1 MSEIDEVKEPV
12 IEVDESLTNKELV
25 ERFAKIHNMTI
36 EAATELIGGESNEE
50 TLKKIQDFTV
60 DKINSST
67 VKLNRAQRRAFKK
80 KYGHTPPVVNATLQ
94 EQQEVIN
101 DTARKLTY
109 IDLIQ
114 KLRALN
120 AKKEKENEENG
131 EIANE
136 TD

>member
-80 KYGHTPPVVNATLQ
+80 KYGHAPPVVNATLQ

-131 EIANE
+131 EITDE
-136 TD
+136 TN

>member
-80 KYGHTPPVVNATLQ
+80 KYGHNPPVVNATLQ

-131 EIANE
+131 EITDE
-136 TD
+136 TN

>member
-80 KYGHTPPVVNATLQ
+80 KYGHNPPVVNATLQ